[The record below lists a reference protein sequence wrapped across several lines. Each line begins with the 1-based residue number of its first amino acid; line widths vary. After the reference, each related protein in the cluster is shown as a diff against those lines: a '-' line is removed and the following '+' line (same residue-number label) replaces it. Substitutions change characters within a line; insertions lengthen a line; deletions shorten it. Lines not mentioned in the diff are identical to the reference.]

1 MLDAKKMS
9 EAIRMKRKKVKEEGL
24 DNMLDTA
31 PGPQM
36 NPQDV
41 LNLKQKAQMEET
53 MDLPEKSMASD
64 DPANASLDDKDGS
77 SQDVSDLKKKMD
89 RVERILSKLKV
100 G

>member
-9 EAIRMKRKKVKEEGL
+9 DAIRVKRKKVKEEGL

-36 NPQDV
+36 NPQDIY
-41 LNLKQKAQMEET
+41 NLKQQAQMEET
-53 MDLPEKSMASD
+53 MDVPEKSMAPS
-64 DPANASLDDKDGS
+64 DPADGNIDGT
-77 SQDVSDLKKKMD
+77 SQEIAYLKKQMA
-89 RVERILSKLKV
+89 RVQKILNKLSV